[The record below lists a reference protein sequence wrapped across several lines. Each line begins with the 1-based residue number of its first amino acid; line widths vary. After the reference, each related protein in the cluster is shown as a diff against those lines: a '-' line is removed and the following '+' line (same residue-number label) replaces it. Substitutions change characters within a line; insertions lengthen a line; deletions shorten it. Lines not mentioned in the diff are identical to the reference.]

1 MFMWLIQIMTAT
13 VETVSEQ
20 LDLASI
26 MPAEKV
32 VSAVARAVTL
42 TDTDTATAT
51 VQVAKPNLV
60 GENDQPVEPGPDDDL
75 SNFWHTSVGKFRFSI
90 EELPQ
95 QLQYIHQ
102 LLQVKFDHLIIY
114 LFELVVILI
123 FLFIHRKY
131 RLQIDQICFITCCNV
146 FIFWYCME
154 MRLQKLLKNTEDFS
168 FGARRIY

>member
-1 MFMWLIQIMTAT
+1 MTAT

-20 LDLASI
+20 LDLAAI

-42 TDTDTATAT
+42 TDTDVATAT

-90 EELPQ
+90 EDLPQ

-102 LLQVKFDHLIIY
+102 LLQEIPVTDRPDMLYYLLQCLYILVLHGDAFTKAAKEHRGFLIWCQEN
-114 LFELVVILI
+114 LLI
-123 FLFIHRKY
+123 KKY
-131 RLQIDQICFITCCNV
+131 TSLTLQSWPKDAVSPDTNSD
-146 FIFWYCME
+146 
-154 MRLQKLLKNTEDFS
+154 KL
-168 FGARRIY
+168 